1 MEQSRFIC
9 LNIYNQNSEELLLA
23 PHITALTRLPLDLSH
38 LREHKFKYG
47 FLDSLNPIFNYGL
60 DIETTCHFL
69 LDSPNLINERTL
81 LMNDVARI
89 TKDVLPYC
97 ETALVKLLL
106 YSDNSFDSAT
116 STLILNAS
124 LEYIL
129 SSKRVDVPLLQNF
142 L

>member
-1 MEQSRFIC
+1 
-9 LNIYNQNSEELLLA
+9 
-23 PHITALTRLPLDLSH
+23 
-38 LREHKFKYG
+38 
-47 FLDSLNPIFNYGL
+47 
-60 DIETTCHFL
+60 
-69 LDSPNLINERTL
+69 
-81 LMNDVARI
+81 MNDVSRI

-124 LEYIL
+124 LEDIL